1 MTHSL
6 HRHGVVEDLHGDIV
20 FIFAPAKGLNE
31 LGSAAKAKKF
41 CQIIRKYSPV
51 HYGDDLTGNVL
62 TLGAEQLEKNIRDL
76 TNIHVAFNSVK
87 NAAGALKEVVDADLG
102 ISVVVQGLF
111 EEVGECCQHAN
122 AKFHT
127 IEHSLGI
134 LGNTELLPDSKTLEI
149 VTMCGH
155 GLVSAKLVYQLA
167 RKVKKGTITAQKA
180 AERMAGL
187 CMCGIF
193 NPARAEVIL
202 QSMAQSIK

>member
-6 HRHGVVEDLHGDIV
+6 HRHGVVENLHGDIV
-20 FIFAPAKGLNE
+20 FIFAPAKNLNE
-31 LGSAAKAKKF
+31 LGSAAKTKKF
-41 CQIIRKYSPV
+41 CEIIRKHNPV

-62 TLGAEQLEKNIRDL
+62 TLGAEQLEKNVRDL
-76 TNIHVAFNSVK
+76 TNIHVVFSSVQD
-87 NAAGALKEVVDADLG
+87 AAAALKEVVAANLG

-111 EEVGECCQHAN
+111 GEVGECCQHAD

-134 LGNTELLPDSKTLEI
+134 LGKTNLLPDEKTLEI

-155 GLVSAKLVYQLA
+155 GLVSANLVYQLA

-180 AERMAGL
+180 AERLAGL

-193 NPARAEVIL
+193 NPVRAAKVLAEMSEAL
-202 QSMAQSIK
+202 